1 LGAVA
6 KHRAGDVKQPV
17 ADRAEGPCVAATALS
32 QSRVLRAVATRD
44 LQDLVEKGVLIKI
57 GELQHT
63 RYFLNIDERSE
74 S

>member
-6 KHRAGDVKQPV
+6 KHRAGDVKQPI
-17 ADRAEGPCVAATALS
+17 AARAEGACVAATALS